1 MDDRYERRSRLVQA
15 IVVGT
20 VLGALG
26 TGVANYV
33 TAEDSIVFDRGD
45 QALFGAV
52 AGAIG
57 GAVVGIAFWTLWLL
71 VDALLHRER
80 NQP

>member
-1 MDDRYERRSRLVQA
+1 MDDWSERRSRLVQA

-20 VLGALG
+20 ALGALG
-26 TGVANYV
+26 TGVASYV

-45 QALFGAV
+45 QALFGAI

-57 GAVVGIAFWTLWLL
+57 GSVAGIVFWTLWLL
-71 VDALLHRER
+71 VDAWLHRER
-80 NQP
+80 SQP